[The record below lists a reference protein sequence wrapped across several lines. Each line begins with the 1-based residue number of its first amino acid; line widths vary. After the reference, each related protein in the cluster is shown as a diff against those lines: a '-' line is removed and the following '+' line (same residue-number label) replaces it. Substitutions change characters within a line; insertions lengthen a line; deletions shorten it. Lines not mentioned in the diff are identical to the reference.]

1 MGLMYISCRVSGGGQ
16 SPAQSRGWGL
26 LMDLKSHIIKM
37 LDHSNDSIKPHALK
51 FTEAVVLTFS
61 SVSST
66 SSRNKTDTFSLETVP
81 TGHAF
86 LQTDALKRDGEACLQ
101 LIIELLSKP
110 GLTYV
115 IYWAIS
121 SFAHEFIR
129 STTIAAI
136 ATSLGVIARQRTHL
150 IAIITPALI
159 QAQQQPLPS
168 LSALTPSNQQNAN
181 HAIRMALV
189 AIARL
194 RSPVLVPW
202 VVALRDSLVALGT
215 PKDQIEEAIKS
226 YGDLKELP
234 QLSNRNKR
242 PPDSPPQDTREKK
255 QRTEDR
261 PSEAAPATTPPQ
273 PKSQPDSPP
282 PNKPLPQAEQLAIL
296 NLLNILPTQLVVDLI
311 FENMSL
317 PIPNMPVSAD
327 SDIIKVWDSANLF

>member
-1 MGLMYISCRVSGGGQ
+1 
-16 SPAQSRGWGL
+16 
-26 LMDLKSHIIKM
+26 
-37 LDHSNDSIKPHALK
+37 
-51 FTEAVVLTFS
+51 
-61 SVSST
+61 
-66 SSRNKTDTFSLETVP
+66 
-81 TGHAF
+81 
-86 LQTDALKRDGEACLQ
+86 
-101 LIIELLSKP
+101 
-110 GLTYV
+110 
-115 IYWAIS
+115 
-121 SFAHEFIR
+121 
-129 STTIAAI
+129 
-136 ATSLGVIARQRTHL
+136 
-150 IAIITPALI
+150 
-159 QAQQQPLPS
+159 
-168 LSALTPSNQQNAN
+168 
-181 HAIRMALV
+181 MALV